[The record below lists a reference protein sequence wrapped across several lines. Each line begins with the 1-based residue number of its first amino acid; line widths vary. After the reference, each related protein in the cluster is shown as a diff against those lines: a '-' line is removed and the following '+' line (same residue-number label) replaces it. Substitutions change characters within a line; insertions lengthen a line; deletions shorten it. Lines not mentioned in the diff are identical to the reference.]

1 MEEHGGSKDF
11 IFRIPELFKMRNEQ
25 AYTPYEFS
33 IGPCHFDETNMLLRT
48 GQNFKESYFERLIQ
62 RFPKGEKKPQLE
74 EAIEDVYGEARECYR
89 RGDVYD
95 DVSKENFKKMLLLD
109 GCFIIDL
116 LRTKDG
122 FSKANYQAIYHD
134 LLLLDNQIPWF
145 VLELLFDRTKDYP
158 ECPKKSLVELA
169 TDFFSPALPLERRE
183 TKTSNI
189 LHLVDFV
196 WRFWVG
202 SQAMQGVTYIGLDP
216 DYGTYIPSAT
226 RLEEAGVKFQ
236 KAESTHTLDVKF
248 NEGVLK
254 IPYLVITAWTETVFR
269 NLIIFE
275 QCRIGCTPCVTCY
288 AVLLDCL
295 VNTSDDVD
303 LMCREGVLGNSINP
317 EETANFFN
325 SVRRNTL
332 VDGFR
337 YASLCK
343 DVNIYCQRRWPRWQ
357 TFSIQNYF
365 SRPWAIVSVVFPM
378 IVLFFTIMQVFYYK

>member
-1 MEEHGGSKDF
+1 MEEHGGSKDS
-11 IFRIPELFKMRNEQ
+11 IFRIPQLFKMRNEQ

-62 RFPKGEKKPQLE
+62 RFPKGEKKRRLE

-95 DVSKENFKKMLLLD
+95 VSEENFKKMLLLD
-109 GCFIIDL
+109 GCFIIEL
-116 LRTKDG
+116 LRTKDD
-122 FSKANYQAIYHD
+122 FSKANYHAIYHD

-169 TDFFSPALPLERRE
+169 TDFFSPALPRERQE

-202 SQAMQGVTYIGLDP
+202 SQPMQGVTYIKLGRG
-216 DYGTYIPSAT
+216 YGAYIPSAT

-236 KAESTHTLDVKF
+236 KAELRHHLDVTF

-254 IPYLVITAWTETVFR
+254 IPYLVITAWTEIVFR

-295 VNTSDDVD
+295 IDTVDDVD
-303 LMCREGVLGNSINP
+303 LMSRAEVLENTLNP
-317 EETANFFN
+317 EETANIFN
-325 SVRRNTL
+325 RVRDNTL
-332 VDGFR
+332 MNDFR
-337 YASLCK
+337 YENLGQDINKYCK
-343 DVNIYCQRRWPRWQ
+343 RGWPRWRASLIR
-357 TFSIQNYF
+357 TYF
-365 SRPWAIVSVVFPM
+365 IKPWAIVSVVFAT